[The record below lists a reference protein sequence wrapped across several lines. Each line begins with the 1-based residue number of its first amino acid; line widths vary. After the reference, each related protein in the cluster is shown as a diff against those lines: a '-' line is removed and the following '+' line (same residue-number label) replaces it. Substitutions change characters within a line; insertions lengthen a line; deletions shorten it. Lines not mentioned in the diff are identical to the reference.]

1 MSNESTYSGILG
13 EWQRLEAALSANSSQ
28 IPHLEAS
35 RLILVDLLS
44 QAQTLARQ
52 QAALKAEKQGIT
64 QELQATISDG
74 QRLATVLRKGLQQYY
89 GIRSEKLTEFGLQP
103 FRGRAG
109 RTEPQDP
116 GTPIPPP
123 TEAPASTAE

>member
-1 MSNESTYSGILG
+1 MSNESTYSGVLG
-13 EWQRLEAALSANSSQ
+13 EWQRLEAALSANSNQ

-74 QRLATVLRKGLQQYY
+74 QRLATVLRKGLQQHY

-103 FRGRAG
+103 FRGRTG

-123 TEAPASTAE
+123 VEAPASTAE